1 MYKKHSTEK
10 LVRKNASPTNEK
22 ENNSYARKYS
32 RKLLSRQSNHDEQ
45 ENIKENILTTYN
57 SNTNSINQFES
68 VAHLQQI
75 IQQQKRQIQN
85 FKMGC
90 PRCLTKQNT
99 DLELRNKILVQNNQ
113 ILSLLSKETQESDYT
128 ELYRI
133 NQMLQ
138 QQNEELKQNNEILI
152 QNQQEI
158 LQENMFLK
166 NLFAETSNNANAKEN
181 SSQLFSLSQ
190 SQGRFS
196 SILQLNSQVQSP
208 SHTKQPQDKLFNLL
222 K

>member
-10 LVRKNASPTNEK
+10 LVRKNASPTHEK

-32 RKLLSRQSNHDEQ
+32 RKLLSRQSNHDDQ

-57 SNTNSINQFES
+57 CQTNTINQNES
-68 VAHLQQI
+68 ASNLQQI

-85 FKMGC
+85 LKMGC
-90 PRCLTKQNT
+90 HRCLTKQNT

-113 ILSLLSKETQESDYT
+113 ILSLLSRETQQQDYT
-128 ELYRI
+128 ELFKI

-138 QQNEELKQNNEILI
+138 QQNEELRQNNEILI

-158 LQENMFLK
+158 LQENLFLK
-166 NLFAETSNNANAKEN
+166 NLFAETNNCANAKEN

-196 SILQLNSQVQSP
+196 SIIQLNSQVQSP
-208 SHTKQPQDKLFNLL
+208 SHTKQHQDKLFNLL